1 MKVIFVR
8 HSEPDYSMLDKANNP
23 EAYAGFGRD
32 LAPLTEHGRQL
43 AQEAAKNLI
52 FAQAQVLIS
61 SSVTRAL
68 ETATYI
74 ARHHDL
80 PLLVEPFFMNGDQIW
95 MISIIQKLSLIW
107 LIQHIWFTTG
117 TFPAIVL
124 FVTKLQKRCVNGF

>member
-32 LAPLTEHGRQL
+32 LAPLTGHGRYL
-43 AQEAAKNLI
+43 AQEAAKNPV

-68 ETATYI
+68 ETAAYI

-80 PLLVEPFFMNGDQIW
+80 PLLVEPFF
-95 MISIIQKLSLIW
+95 
-107 LIQHIWFTTG
+107 HE
-117 TFPAIVL
+117 
-124 FVTKLQKRCVNGF
+124 